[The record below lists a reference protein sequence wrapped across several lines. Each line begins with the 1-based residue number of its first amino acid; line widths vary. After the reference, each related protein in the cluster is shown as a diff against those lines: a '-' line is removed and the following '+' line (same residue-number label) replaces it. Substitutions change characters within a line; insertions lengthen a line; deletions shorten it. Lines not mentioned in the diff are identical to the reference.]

1 MSLAAP
7 TLVAPP
13 ATVSSLV
20 ALAEALTALLER
32 ETALVRAME
41 IAKIAPLQAEKTR
54 LTQAFQK
61 ALGALGHGPGKLS
74 LAGPAKTAW
83 LVAGRRLAAAA
94 AENERALRI
103 GRTATERLIRVVVT
117 AVRNSR
123 RPPAAYSA
131 RRAAP
136 CPARLAGIALD
147 HRL

>member
-1 MSLAAP
+1 MQAP
-7 TLVAPP
+7 TPAAPP
-13 ATVSSLV
+13 ATASSLV
-20 ALAEALTALLER
+20 ALADSLTALLER

-41 IAKIAPLQAEKTR
+41 IAKIAPLQADKTR

-61 ALGALGHGPGKLS
+61 ALGALGQGPGKPG
-74 LAGPAKTAW
+74 LAGPAKAAW
-83 LVAGRRLAAAA
+83 LAAGRRLAAAA

-103 GRTATERLIRVVVT
+103 GRTATERLIRVVVA

-136 CPARLAGIALD
+136 CSARIAGIALD